1 MWPWNHKGMKVN
13 ISYIDLSVFTHLRST
28 IDHCRFRQDL
38 RFGTFT
44 NYHFQWYLH
53 HSNPPWPQLFSMELN
68 SWGLRAIACAI
79 TVLESSNRRSLS
91 TGWSPVRGRIPSQSP
106 DGSEAQ
112 CVTWSTVDAGYEADL
127 RKLTSAQQMWRQL
140 EPDARGRSGVTA
152 QRLSQLAHPSPLTP
166 HKSASPLSSQSPP
179 QHDILLGNKED

>member
-1 MWPWNHKGMKVN
+1 MA
-13 ISYIDLSVFTHLRST
+13 ST
-28 IDHCRFRQDL
+28 ILDGVEQL
-38 RFGTFT
+38 R
-44 NYHFQWYLH
+44 
-53 HSNPPWPQLFSMELN
+53 
-68 SWGLRAIACAI
+68 I
-79 TVLESSNRRSLS
+79 TCDCMRNNCPGVIKPTESEHWLESY
-91 TGWSPVRGRIPSQSP
+91 
-106 DGSEAQ
+106 
-112 CVTWSTVDAGYEADL
+112 AGYEADL